1 MKTQKWFDIYVDV
14 YLFGLNNMGMLSV
27 PVTYALM
34 IFGNVAHTL
43 VPISKPCPAYNHCAV
58 VDHGT
63 L

>member
-1 MKTQKWFDIYVDV
+1 MDFNT
-14 YLFGLNNMGMLSV
+14 GMLSV

-34 IFGNVAHTL
+34 IFGNVALRSFPSHAL
-43 VPISKPCPAYNHCAV
+43 QNHCAV